1 MVAMKAFGAWLLAGA
16 AGLAGLAS
24 GLAST
29 DTITWGGDNSR
40 AGYQTNHNMDP
51 SVVGSNQFG
60 QIFKVMLPGRYGGA
74 AEQIFSQP
82 LVYTPN
88 NGTTQY
94 VYWATTQNNLYK
106 MNAKTGEIVAKR
118 NLHIPFL
125 TADLDGCVDINPNI
139 GITATGVIDPSTET
153 LYLTAKTYLDQTV
166 LNTAQGRPAGR
177 YYVHAIDV
185 NDLTERPNFP
195 VNLENIKA
203 TNNPERIF
211 TGGIHHQRPGLL
223 HLGDYIYAGFA
234 SHCVQYDFSGWI
246 IGWHKTTGKIV
257 ESWATEGA
265 NVPITTKGGGVW
277 MSGGGLASDD
287 AGSVFFATGNGY
299 ASQLATIPV
308 KGFEPPTA
316 QEESAVHMTLQ
327 PDGSLKIVDFFMP
340 WEKQALDGADKD
352 LGCSP
357 LELLPPEFAC
367 GDIKRVGVITGK
379 SGKTY
384 WLNMDNLGGYRNGP
398 NYRDAVIQ
406 VFQNDNSV
414 YAGAGVYPLEGGY
427 VYINVIQHPSN
438 VFKYS
443 CVNGVLSFPKVAT
456 TAETNAWILG
466 VSHGTTTSLNG
477 QPGTGLLWVTDVQGL
492 GLRIYNAVPQAGT
505 MTMINSFSITG
516 VNKFTRPV
524 FGDGLVY
531 IGTNQGYVYAYGSPV
546 NAPLNCTSPVDFG
559 KADLKSNSTS
569 KDITCTANID
579 VSVTGI
585 ELSDTTDFALATP
598 PSVPFNVAKG
608 SNFKVSATFSPSK
621 VGLVSADIV
630 VNTTNSVGGYSIN
643 SHARLTGTGEST
655 SALLDVAPNTVTFD
669 AVVVG
674 DDPNGVTQ
682 QFLVNNL
689 GNAQLTIKQ
698 VLYSANNASGPTS
711 TWDGNGDLVVGQ
723 FTVKGIPTT
732 LNGHQSSSVTVVF
745 DSSKAGTYSGF
756 LKFVSDGGTKSLS
769 LAASAG
775 PAAKAVLEFQTPDGQ
790 GWVKYVDG
798 KPFDFGNVT
807 ENRSRALKFRITNG
821 APSGGVKLSLT
832 VSKPPFGVDGLIKAA
847 NQVDLAEGT
856 SLAPGESGSA
866 VLTCSAPKTQWNVAP
881 TNGTAGWT
889 LNTNDPV
896 LGKQFIQFFC
906 RAVSE
911 QAPPLLDNGLGQY
924 RYKGCF
930 LENNPGRQL
939 QTQLYGDDNNTNA
952 MCIAA
957 CADKKYTYCGTQYHR
972 ECWAGNYIPVKQ
984 VDDRNC
990 NFDCTGDLNQIC
1002 GGNGDGGASYISLF
1016 VDSKGKDTGPPVG
1029 PSVNPGVDG
1038 YNSIGCYTEATAGR
1052 ALPNGAATDKRTVK
1066 SCVDACKAG
1075 SYIYAGLEYG
1085 GECWC
1090 GNALGAGAVVAPL
1103 SDCNMLCNDNG
1114 TEYCGA
1120 GSRLNVYQLGGGN
1133 SSVSSAGSKPG
1144 TSFTAASSADGNGT
1158 ATALTTATA
1167 TTDTTDATTTA
1178 TSTATSTATATT
1190 TATTTTTSS
1199 STPAPT
1205 GPARKS
1211 VVSQTWKLQGCWT
1224 EATNARALSDSTY
1237 ADDDM
1242 TLESCAA
1249 FCKLSTYFG
1258 VEYGR
1263 ECYCGTKLNEGSVKA
1278 EQEDCSFTCPGDD
1291 SEYCGAG
1298 NRLELYMKSQDSTTS
1313 SSVSSLTTPTT
1324 SSTSASTATATSDT
1338 SGSSTSSGNMTA
1350 SSVSTTD
1357 STISSSAIYSSVI
1370 YSSAL
1375 DGSTLDSSDIDSSA
1389 IDSSATDSSATSTI
1403 TTFSSATSSSATP
1416 SATTPSATTS
1426 SATTSSAT
1434 TSSATTSSATSTLS
1448 ASTTASKTSS
1458 STTTSA
1464 KPTSTSPVI
1473 SEGNVNFTY
1482 YGCFSEPN
1490 QGRLLPIQ
1498 IYNNSTDM
1506 TIGKCLQKCDAAQ
1519 SGYNFAGVEYGQE
1532 CWCGS
1537 TLSLD
1542 GGQSASEPGK
1552 NISGSYCSFL
1562 CPGNKTEYCGA
1573 GLRLSTYVLKSWL
1586 KKQSQTTA
1594 PIRLKY

>member
-1 MVAMKAFGAWLLAGA
+1 MKAFGAWLLAGA
-16 AGLAGLAS
+16 AGLAGLAT

-60 QIFKVMLPGRYGGA
+60 QIFKVLLPGKYGGA

-277 MSGGGLASDD
+277 MSGGGLASDN

-427 VYINVIQHPSN
+427 IYINVIQHPSN

-456 TAETNAWILG
+456 TAETNAYILG

-477 QPGTGLLWVTDVQGL
+477 QPGTGLLWITDVQGL
-492 GLRIYNAVPQAGT
+492 GLRIYNAVPQGGT

-569 KDITCTANID
+569 KEITCTANID

-585 ELSDTTDFALATP
+585 ELSDTTDFALGTP

-674 DDPNGVTQ
+674 QDPNGVTQ
-682 QFLVNNL
+682 QFLINNL

-732 LNGHQSSSVTVVF
+732 LDGHQSSSVTVVF

-790 GWVKYVDG
+790 GWVKYVEG

-889 LNTNDPV
+889 LNTNDPS
-896 LGKQFIQFFC
+896 LGKQFLQFFC

-990 NFDCTGDLNQIC
+990 NFDCSGDLNQIC
-1002 GGNGDGGASYISLF
+1002 GGNGDGTASYISLF
-1016 VDSKGKDTGPPVG
+1016 VDSKSKDTGPSIG

-1038 YNSIGCYTEATAGR
+1038 YNSIGCYTEATASR
-1052 ALPNGAATDKRTVK
+1052 ALPNGAATDKKTVK

-1090 GNALGAGAVVAPL
+1090 GNAFAAGAVVAPL

-1133 SSVSSAGSKPG
+1133 SSVSSANGSKTG
-1144 TSFTAASSADGNGT
+1144 TLFTAASSADGNGT
-1158 ATALTTATA
+1158 GSVLTAVTGT
-1167 TTDTTDATTTA
+1167 
-1178 TSTATSTATATT
+1178 TATT
-1190 TATTTTTSS
+1190 TAITTSS
-1199 STPAPT
+1199 STPTPT
-1205 GPARKS
+1205 GPARKP
-1211 VVSQTWKLQGCWT
+1211 VVGQTWKLQGCWT
-1224 EATNARALSDSTY
+1224 EATDARALSDSTY
-1237 ADDDM
+1237 ADDEM

-1263 ECYCGTKLNEGSVKA
+1263 ECYCGKQLNDGSVKA
-1278 EQEDCSFTCPGDD
+1278 QQEDCSFICPGDD

-1298 NRLELYMKSQDSTTS
+1298 NRLELYMNSQDSTAL
-1313 SSVSSLTTPTT
+1313 SSVSSLTTSTT
-1324 SSTSASTATATSDT
+1324 SSASASTATATPNT
-1338 SGSSTSSGNMTA
+1338 SSSSISSGNMT
-1350 SSVSTTD
+1350 SSTVSTTG
-1357 STISSSAIYSSVI
+1357 SATYGSAT
-1370 YSSAL
+1370 YSSA
-1375 DGSTLDSSDIDSSA
+1375 
-1389 IDSSATDSSATSTI
+1389 
-1403 TTFSSATSSSATP
+1403 
-1416 SATTPSATTS
+1416 
-1426 SATTSSAT
+1426 
-1434 TSSATTSSATSTLS
+1434 TSSATTSSATSTPS
-1448 ASTTASKTSS
+1448 ASTTTSKTSS

-1464 KPTSTSPVI
+1464 NPTSTSPVI
-1473 SEGNVNFTY
+1473 SEGNVNYTY

-1490 QGRLLPIQ
+1490 QGRLLPTQ
-1498 IYNNSTDM
+1498 IDNNATDM

-1519 SGYNFAGVEYGQE
+1519 AGYNFAGVQYGQE

-1542 GGQSASEPGK
+1542 GGQSASMPGK
-1552 NISGSYCSFL
+1552 NVTGSDCSFL

-1573 GLRLSTYVLKSWL
+1573 DVRQSTYVLKSWL

>member
-1 MVAMKAFGAWLLAGA
+1 MKSLGAWLLAGA
-16 AGLAGLAS
+16 AGLAGLAN

-40 AGYQTNHNMDP
+40 SGYQTNHNMDP

-60 QIFKVMLPGRYGGA
+60 QIFKILLPGNYGGA

-139 GITATGVIDPSTET
+139 GITATGVIDPTTET

-166 LNTAQGRPAGR
+166 LNKAQGRPAGR

-195 VNLENIKA
+195 VNLENLKA

-223 HLGDYIYAGFA
+223 QLGDYVYAGFA

-265 NVPITTKGGGVW
+265 NVPVTTKGGGVW

-287 AGSVFFATGNGY
+287 AGSMFFATGNGY

-308 KGFEPPTA
+308 KGFEPPTS
-316 QEESAVHMTLQ
+316 QEESAVHMTVQ

-357 LELLPPEFAC
+357 LELLPPEFGC

-398 NYRDAVIQ
+398 DNRDAVIQ
-406 VFQNDNSV
+406 VYQNDNSV

-438 VFKYS
+438 IFKYS

-456 TAETNAWILG
+456 TAETNAYILG

-477 QPGTGLLWVTDVQGL
+477 QPGTGLFWVTDVQGL
-492 GLRIYNAVPQAGT
+492 GLRIYNAVPQSGT
-505 MTMINSFSITG
+505 MNMINSFSIPG

-531 IGTNQGYVYAYGSPV
+531 IGTNQGYVYAFGSPV
-546 NAPLNCTSPVDFG
+546 NSPLNCTSPTDFG
-559 KADLKSNSTS
+559 RADIKSNSTS
-569 KDITCTANID
+569 KQVTCTANIA
-579 VSVTGI
+579 VTVTGV
-585 ELSDTTDFALATP
+585 ELSDTNDFAIVAP
-598 PSVPFNVAKG
+598 PSVPFDVAKG
-608 SNFKVSATFSPSK
+608 SSFKVSATFSPSK
-621 VGLVSADIV
+621 VGLLSADII
-630 VNTTNSVGGYSIN
+630 VNTTNSVTGYSVN

-655 SALLDVAPNTVTFD
+655 SPLLDVAPNTVTFD

-674 DDPNGVTQ
+674 EDPDGVQQ
-682 QFLVNNL
+682 QFLINNL
-689 GNAQLTIKQ
+689 GNAKLTIQQ
-698 VLYSANNASGPTS
+698 VQYSANNASGPSS

-723 FTVKGIPTT
+723 FTVKNIPTT
-732 LNGHQSSSVTVVF
+732 LEGHNSSSVTVIF
-745 DSSKAGTYSGF
+745 NSSTAGTYSAF
-756 LKFVSDGGTKSLS
+756 LKFVSDGGTKSIS
-769 LAASAG
+769 IAASAG
-775 PAAKAVLEFQTPDGQ
+775 PAAKAVFEFQTPDGQ
-790 GWVKYVDG
+790 GWVQYVKD

-807 ENRSRALKFRITNG
+807 ENQSRPLKFRITNG

-832 VSKPPFGVDGLIKAA
+832 VSKPPFGVSGLIKAA

-856 SLAPGESGSA
+856 SLAPGESGTA

-889 LNTNDPV
+889 INTNDPV
-896 LGKQFIQFFC
+896 MGKQMIQFYC
-906 RAVSE
+906 TAVAE
-911 QAPPLLDNGLGQY
+911 QAPPLLSNGLGQY
-924 RYKGCF
+924 RYQGCY

-939 QTQLYGDDNNTNA
+939 QTQLYGNDNNTNA

-957 CADKKYTYCGTQYHR
+957 CAAGKYRYCGTQYHR
-972 ECWAGNYIPVKQ
+972 ECWAGNYIPTKQ

-990 NFDCTGDLNQIC
+990 NFDCSGDLNQIC

-1016 VDSKGKDTGPPVG
+1016 VDTNSKDTGPPTG
-1029 PSVNPGVDG
+1029 PSVNPGVSG
-1038 YNSIGCYTEATAGR
+1038 YSSIGCYTEATTGR
-1052 ALPNGAATDKRTVK
+1052 ALPNGAAVATRTVK
-1066 SCVDACKAG
+1066 GCVDACKVNN
-1075 SYIYAGLEYG
+1075 YVYAGLEYG

-1090 GNALGAGAVVAPL
+1090 GNAFAAGAVPAPL
-1103 SDCNMLCNDNG
+1103 SDCNMVCNDNG
-1114 TEYCGA
+1114 TEFCGA
-1120 GSRLNVYQLGGGN
+1120 GSRLNVYKLGGSASASS
-1133 SSVSSAGSKPG
+1133 SSVFSTDGGS
-1144 TSFTAASSADGNGT
+1144 
-1158 ATALTTATA
+1158 
-1167 TTDTTDATTTA
+1167 TTA
-1178 TSTATSTATATT
+1178 TSLTLSTFNGTAS
-1190 TATTTTTSS
+1190 TTTTPPPTTTTSTSTSS
-1199 STPAPT
+1199 STPTPT
-1205 GPARKS
+1205 GPARKA
-1211 VVSQTWKLQGCWT
+1211 VVNQTWNLQGCWT
-1224 EATNARALSDSTY
+1224 EATNQRALSDRTY
-1237 ADDDM
+1237 ADDKM
-1242 TLESCAA
+1242 TLESCAT
-1249 FCKLSTYFG
+1249 FCKDYTYFG

-1263 ECYCGTKLNEGSVKA
+1263 ECYCGNKLNDGSVQAKQA
-1278 EQEDCSFTCPGDD
+1278 DCSFTCPGDG

-1298 NRLELYMKSQDSTTS
+1298 NRLELYKVAPADYSFPPDSSSSRSSSVTATTS
-1313 SSVSSLTTPTT
+1313 SAASSTVAATTT
-1324 SSTSASTATATSDT
+1324 SVTSSTATA
-1338 SGSSTSSGNMTA
+1338 
-1350 SSVSTTD
+1350 
-1357 STISSSAIYSSVI
+1357 
-1370 YSSAL
+1370 
-1375 DGSTLDSSDIDSSA
+1375 
-1389 IDSSATDSSATSTI
+1389 
-1403 TTFSSATSSSATP
+1403 SSATSSSATATASSTSSSP
-1416 SATTPSATTS
+1416 STSSSSSTSSTSVTSTSTTPTSATS
-1426 SATTSSAT
+1426 SATTSISSTSTAT
-1434 TSSATTSSATSTLS
+1434 TSTTTSALSSTTSTTT
-1448 ASTTASKTSS
+1448 STTTSKTSS
-1458 STTTSA
+1458 STTTTA
-1464 KPTSTSPVI
+1464 QPTSTSPVI
-1473 SEGNVNFTY
+1473 SQGNANYTY

-1490 QGRLLPIQ
+1490 KGRLLSTQ
-1498 IYNNSTDM
+1498 IYNNATDM

-1519 SGYNFAGVEYGQE
+1519 AGYNFAGVEYGQE
-1532 CWCGS
+1532 CWCGTS
-1537 TLSLD
+1537 LRLD
-1542 GGQSASEPGK
+1542 GGQSATTPGM
-1552 NISGSYCSFL
+1552 NVSGSDCKFL

-1573 GLRLSTYVLKSWL
+1573 GVRLSTYVLKSWL
-1586 KKQSQTTA
+1586 LKQSKTSA
-1594 PIRLKY
+1594 PVKLKY